1 MTKKTWPHAVV
12 KWIPSSHRLPSCVLT
27 WIWSTSVW
35 TPPELIQTG
44 QPIAWSLQHPSAAR
58 VTRSLVGGCR
68 KSRPPKTDPQQQPN
82 LNYCVLYYQTKDDH
96 WLDQL
101 TGYLLQ
107 HHCRRWQYQHLCQHR
122 VGQSFQNYFYVC
134 SSSSGTY
141 TAPVNGYYNICA
153 FLRFKKGDIVLTHLY
168 PPGTLASAQY

>member
-44 QPIAWSLQHPSAAR
+44 QPTVWSLQHPSAAR
-58 VTRSLVGGCR
+58 VTRLLVGGCR
-68 KSRPPKTDPQQQPN
+68 KLRPQKTDPQQRPLRTHSPSATCTSQAIVLNVDLRFEPN

-96 WLDQL
+96 WLDQI

-122 VGQSFQNYFYVC
+122 VGQQFF
-134 SSSSGTY
+134 
-141 TAPVNGYYNICA
+141 
-153 FLRFKKGDIVLTHLY
+153 
-168 PPGTLASAQY
+168 